1 MQTKVRV
8 PIRRIAALACAA
20 VAALGLWAEAGQ
32 AQLARQVVRLHVL
45 AASDGAEDQALKLR
59 VRDAVLAE
67 SARLLDGQGSANEA
81 AAVLDAH
88 RTELACAA
96 SRAVA
101 EAGADQQVTVCL
113 TESWFP
119 TRRYGAVALPAGTYR
134 ALRVELDGGAGRN
147 WWCVL
152 FPSLCRAP
160 VTEPAARA
168 VGLTGPDWA
177 LLTEDGGRYAV
188 RFRAAEGW
196 AAVQRWLG
204 GA

>member
-32 AQLARQVVRLHVL
+32 AQLVVRLHVL

-67 SARLLDGQGSANEA
+67 SARLLDGQGSADGA

-113 TESWFP
+113 AESWFP

>member
-1 MQTKVRV
+1 MQTRVRV
-8 PIRRIAALACAA
+8 HIRRIAALACAA

-32 AQLARQVVRLHVL
+32 AHLAQQVVRLHVL
-45 AASDGAEDQALKLR
+45 AASNGAEDQALKLR

-67 SARLLDGQGSANEA
+67 SARLLDGQASADEA

-119 TRRYGAVALPAGTYR
+119 TRRYGDIALPAGTYR
-134 ALRVELDGGAGRN
+134 ALRVELDEGAGRN
-147 WWCVL
+147 WWCVV
-152 FPSLCRAP
+152 FPSLCRDP

-168 VGLTGPDWA
+168 VGLTGPDWS